1 MPKWFRQLFATAE
14 VDGIT
19 FYSYK
24 SFKQYMAEKSGKH
37 HYTIRVSG
45 HMILSKAMCLLESKG
60 VFDYEVNHVYDEYQV
75 WDVSYYSETQLLTV
89 KDVFP

>member
-1 MPKWFRQLFATAE
+1 MPKWFKQLFATAE

-19 FYSYK
+19 FYSYR
-24 SFKQYMAEKSGKH
+24 SFKRYMAEKSGKH
-37 HYTIRVSG
+37 CYTIRVSG
-45 HMILSKAMCLLESKG
+45 HMTLSKAMCLLEGNG
-60 VFDYEVNHVYDEYQV
+60 VFDYEVNLVYDEYQV